1 MRFFKRIT
9 AYALSMLL
17 IAFTPC
23 VMATD
28 SYISIDGFSFTIN
41 GSGESVIHEYDGRSK
56 DVVIPNKLMGAVVT
70 EIDDYAFFSQT
81 ELTSVSFENATG
93 LKRIG
98 TDAFYGCTG
107 FKNITIPSFITELGF
122 GAFQDCKG
130 LETATIGSGV
140 TTLSKQLFYGCT
152 SLRRVILPDT
162 MQSLDE
168 MCLGNCDALAEVE
181 IPDSVNAIAD
191 NFSIGSDKL
200 VLFCNEGSYTDTYAN
215 SNELPVKYIREYVL
229 GDANLDGRF
238 NILDATTI
246 QKYKIGQAEIPL
258 FRGRNYADVNGDG
271 TITVR
276 DATLIQMKL
285 AKLIT
290 DF

>member
-1 MRFFKRIT
+1 
-9 AYALSMLL
+9 
-17 IAFTPC
+17 
-23 VMATD
+23 
-28 SYISIDGFSFTIN
+28 
-41 GSGESVIHEYDGRSK
+41 
-56 DVVIPNKLMGAVVT
+56 
-70 EIDDYAFFSQT
+70 
-81 ELTSVSFENATG
+81 
-93 LKRIG
+93 
-98 TDAFYGCTG
+98 
-107 FKNITIPSFITELGF
+107 
-122 GAFQDCKG
+122 
-130 LETATIGSGV
+130 
-140 TTLSKQLFYGCT
+140 
-152 SLRRVILPDT
+152 